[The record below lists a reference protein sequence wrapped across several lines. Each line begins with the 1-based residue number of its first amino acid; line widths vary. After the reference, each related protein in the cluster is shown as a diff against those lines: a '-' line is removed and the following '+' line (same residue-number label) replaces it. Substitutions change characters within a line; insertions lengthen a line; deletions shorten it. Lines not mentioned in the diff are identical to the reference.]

1 MQPMA
6 LLLAGRRMRTRG
18 VAGQRNRRSG
28 APLPSRNHDEKR
40 QDGYKYCHYF
50 LFRSAYCMG
59 LDDGLHAVCSLIN
72 WRIERDDAL
81 GTLFFTFVLLNLGCL
96 ARSQGCF

>member
-1 MQPMA
+1 
-6 LLLAGRRMRTRG
+6 
-18 VAGQRNRRSG
+18 
-28 APLPSRNHDEKR
+28 
-40 QDGYKYCHYF
+40 
-50 LFRSAYCMG
+50 MG
-59 LDDGLHAVCSLIN
+59 LDDGLHPVCSLIN